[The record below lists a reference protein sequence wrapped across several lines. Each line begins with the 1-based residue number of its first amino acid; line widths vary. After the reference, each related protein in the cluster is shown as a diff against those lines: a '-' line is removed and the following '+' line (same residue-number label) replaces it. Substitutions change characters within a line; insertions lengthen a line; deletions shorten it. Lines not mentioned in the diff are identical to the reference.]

1 MLSITLSKRK
11 GGTKSK
17 ISIAHQFLRRE
28 FERVFKYVVANEQ
41 TRPRFRD
48 GMPACTTFKSQ
59 ESVHTCACS
68 QVSRNRASQS
78 IIESSEGFLISPQIL
93 SRDSV
98 TVDVDAVCYY
108 KVFNPIVAIANVE
121 NFR

>member
-1 MLSITLSKRK
+1 MHVHKSLEIVLHRSI
-11 GGTKSK
+11 
-17 ISIAHQFLRRE
+17 
-28 FERVFKYVVANEQ
+28 N
-41 TRPRFRD
+41 
-48 GMPACTTFKSQ
+48 
-59 ESVHTCACS
+59 
-68 QVSRNRASQS
+68 
-78 IIESSEGFLISPQIL
+78 IESSEGFLISPQIL